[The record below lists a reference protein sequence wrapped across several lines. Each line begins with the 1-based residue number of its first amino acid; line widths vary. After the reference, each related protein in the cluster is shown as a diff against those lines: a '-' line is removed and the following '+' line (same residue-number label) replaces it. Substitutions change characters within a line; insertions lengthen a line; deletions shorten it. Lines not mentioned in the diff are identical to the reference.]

1 MFAGAVREA
10 VFSRPEV
17 IKKVKEEFVSVAV
30 RAQHVNGLRSGAAG
44 GLFADISKSKL
55 AGQGLAVLHG
65 DGQVLEWVLTFDGT
79 DQIGKFLDHA
89 SERYRAHPDGKEAV
103 TTELHMRY
111 PSQAKPSLRE
121 PASVGHPVDSHG
133 QGEPCPGDNQV
144 ADGSA
149 RIDLIGRTVTP
160 AGAFSSDT
168 LTQDNYVQDQ
178 FDIDAR
184 LQRLIWESVG
194 SEGGDRFEL
203 PAELSRAVQA
213 HAYLGQLDACPV
225 SNPLGGTTDIDRAE
239 LFGSVVRRD
248 KDGTLVRIEGETEAA
263 GSLRRGGQRIYD
275 HSVKLT
281 WNGYMLI
288 DGGKIVRLAL
298 VGRGSERF
306 QWFQGGPASADAVQH
321 LPAGHRVDVE
331 GAVQYGL
338 VLRAEKGG

>member
-17 IKKVKEEFVSVAV
+17 IRKVKEEFVSVAV
-30 RAQHVNGLRSGAAG
+30 RAQHVQGLHSGAEG
-44 GLFADISKSKL
+44 RLFSDISKSRL
-55 AGQGLAVLHG
+55 VPQGLAVLNG
-65 DGQVLEWVLTFDGT
+65 DGQVLEWVLMFDGT

-103 TTELHMRY
+103 TTERHMRY
-111 PSQAKPSLRE
+111 PSQSMPSLTQ
-121 PASVGHPVDSHG
+121 PASVGHPADGHE
-133 QGEPCPGDNQV
+133 QGEPCPGDNRP

-149 RIDLIGRTVTP
+149 RIDLVGRTVTP

-184 LQRLIWESVG
+184 LQRLIWDSLG

-203 PAELSRAVQA
+203 PKELSRAVQA
-213 HAYLGQLDACPV
+213 HAYLGQVDACPV
-225 SNPLGGTTDIDRAE
+225 SNPLGGSTEIDRAE
-239 LFGSVVRRD
+239 LFGSVVRQD
-248 KDGTLVRIEGETEAA
+248 EDGTLVRIEGETEAA
-263 GSLRRGGQRIYD
+263 GSLRRGNQRVYD
-275 HSVKLT
+275 HSVKLG
-281 WNGYMLI
+281 WHGYMLMK
-288 DGGKIVRLAL
+288 GGKIARLAL
-298 VGRGSERF
+298 VGKGTERF
-306 QWFQGGPASADAVQH
+306 QWFQGGPASDDAVQH